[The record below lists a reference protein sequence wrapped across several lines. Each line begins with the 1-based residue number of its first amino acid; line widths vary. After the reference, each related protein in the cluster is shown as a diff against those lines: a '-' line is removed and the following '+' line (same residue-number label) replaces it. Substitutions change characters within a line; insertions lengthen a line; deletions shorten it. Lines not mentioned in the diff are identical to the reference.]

1 MNHEYE
7 YYSALFE
14 SISKNRDILEKKFMA
29 LIYAIERKITEW
41 DEKENPDFWAGA
53 NEEMKKERLKEIW
66 LYADEKKAKEK
77 WKTYVDGLLQKSNN
91 LLNEIIFEAHVPYLS
106 DDVIA
111 RNQFLR
117 SFIESIDSISV
128 TSNAQG
134 SGVVDEILRKHFKL
148 IESARKELF

>member
-1 MNHEYE
+1 MQT
-7 YYSALFE
+7 
-14 SISKNRDILEKKFMA
+14 KK
-29 LIYAIERKITEW
+29 R
-41 DEKENPDFWAGA
+41 P
-53 NEEMKKERLKEIW
+53 R
-66 LYADEKKAKEK
+66 
-77 WKTYVDGLLQKSNN
+77 KTYVDGLLQKSNN